1 MMALSTIDCQQ
12 KMTPGLHP
20 SLIAGSIDRGHE
32 RDRTVRAASPQGTVA
47 GGACHGQHA
56 DLAPHLQ
63 TDLVVAA
70 PVDPAI
76 QT

>member
-12 KMTPGLHP
+12 KVTPELHP
-20 SLIAGSIDRGHE
+20 SLIADPRASGMEGPRGG
-32 RDRTVRAASPQGTVA
+32 SPQGTVA
-47 GGACHGQHA
+47 DGACHGQRP